1 VIYLFNQDRHS
12 PHVLDYHT
20 NVLKQQGVPQKPRMT
35 SIVKLKFKE
44 KGFRDKFVDLLRDA
58 LSSRGWLIPFK
69 VIGAPQIPSH
79 SAMMV

>member
-1 VIYLFNQDRHS
+1 
-12 PHVLDYHT
+12 
-20 NVLKQQGVPQKPRMT
+20 MT

-58 LSSRGWLIPFK
+58 LSSRGWLVPFK
-69 VIGAPQIPSH
+69 VIGGPQIQTH